1 MKKSDRITL
10 GIYIIL
16 GIALIIIGIRIQ
28 IDYYSTLIFACGVGM
43 TASSVIQFLRF
54 YYNTRPENIEAY
66 EEKLHR
72 QSINL
77 KDERKIQLRNRAGYL
92 TWFIMMAGCF
102 VGSFV
107 AAVLHVGSLA
117 VGILVGAAIAQ
128 YVIATII
135 YKYLCRKM

>member
-1 MKKSDRITL
+1 MKKSDKITF

-16 GIALIIIGIRIQ
+16 GIALIMIGIRIQ

-43 TASSVIQFLRF
+43 TASSIVQLLRF
-54 YYNTRPENIEAY
+54 YHNTRPENIEAY
-66 EEKLHR
+66 EEKLRR

-92 TWFIMMAGCF
+92 TWFIVMAGCF

-107 AAVLHVGSLA
+107 AAVVHAGSLI
-117 VGILVGAAIAQ
+117 VGILAGAAIAQ
-128 YVIATII
+128 YIIATMI
-135 YKYLCRKM
+135 YKYLCRRM

>member
-1 MKKSDRITL
+1 MKKSDKITF

-16 GIALIIIGIRIQ
+16 GIALIMIGIRIQ

-43 TASSVIQFLRF
+43 TASSIVQLLRF
-54 YYNTRPENIEAY
+54 YHNTRPENIEAY
-66 EEKLHR
+66 EEKLRR

-92 TWFIMMAGCF
+92 TWFIVMAGCF

-107 AAVLHVGSLA
+107 AAVVHAGSLI
-117 VGILVGAAIAQ
+117 VGILAGAAVTQ
-128 YVIATII
+128 YIIATII

>member
-1 MKKSDRITL
+1 MKKSDKIML

-16 GIALIIIGIRIQ
+16 GIALIMISIRIR

-43 TASSVIQFLRF
+43 TASSVMQFLRF
-54 YYNTRPENIEAY
+54 YHNTRPENIEAY
-66 EEKLHR
+66 EEKLRR

-92 TWFIMMAGCF
+92 TWFIVMAGCF

-107 AAVLHVGSLA
+107 AAVVHAGSMV
-117 VGILVGAAIAQ
+117 VGILAGAAIAQ
-128 YVIATII
+128 YIIATII